1 LSWLPLSIGL
11 AAGDA
16 EFMSKASPQSRAV
29 RQIVRNLSAIVAE
42 CSYAQRRMAELR
54 TAPDRYLLNPDAP
67 PEDYAEF
74 LYRASGLLHHE
85 PSARARARSGR

>member
-1 LSWLPLSIGL
+1 MSLLPLSIGL

-16 EFMSKASPQSRAV
+16 EYMSKAAPQFRPV
-29 RQIVRNLSAIVAE
+29 RQIVRNLCAIVAE